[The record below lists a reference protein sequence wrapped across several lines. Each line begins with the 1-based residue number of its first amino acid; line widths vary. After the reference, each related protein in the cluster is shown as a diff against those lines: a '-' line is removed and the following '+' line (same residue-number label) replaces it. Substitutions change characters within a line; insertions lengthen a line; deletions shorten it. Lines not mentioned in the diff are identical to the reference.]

1 MKLNREQIKKIIPHR
16 EPFLLLDEVF
26 DLEPGQKGRGKF
38 LVESGQIW
46 LQGHFPNYP
55 LLPGVLLIES
65 LAQLGAVVV
74 LAENESSDR
83 LPLFAG
89 MEEVKFR
96 RQVRPGDL
104 VHLEIEIIRARSNFG
119 LGQGRALVE
128 GELAGEG
135 RLKFAFLAG
144 GDSD

>member
-26 DLEPGQKGRGKF
+26 DLEPGKKGRGKF
-38 LVESGQIW
+38 LVEPGQIW
-46 LQGHFPNYP
+46 LQGHFPHYP

-74 LAENESSDR
+74 LAENGGSDR

-104 VHLEIEIIRARSNFG
+104 VHLEIEIIQARSNFG
-119 LGQGRALVE
+119 LGQARALVE

-135 RLKFAFLAG
+135 RLKFALLAG